1 MKVTAVTTATNTRE
15 FKRAPMNLSQEE
27 SEPVSEYAIVAIVG
41 IADDDEESSKLKME
55 TKMTTISMQIET
67 GVIILTI
74 SSPNVSRMLAGR
86 TKSNGPDLFSLSRV
100 DSNPHSFYLHK
111 PLFDHRVLVSSFS
124 KRVLFCKQF
133 GLVCKNLRFISFSDV
148 YIRDLSVSVRLS
160 CLVGEKAWEN
170 EYENMDVVNIVALFI
185 DHLVIIMAFF
195 SKVGNILRQTAGKR
209 ISCESFIS
217 NPSIYQAIRCMS
229 SSKLFV
235 GGISYNMDDNSLR
248 EAFAKYGYVNE
259 ARIILDRET
268 GRSRGFG
275 FVTFS
280 TVEEASSAIQALD
293 GQDLHGR
300 RVRVNYAADRNRGYG
315 GGGFGGG
322 GYGGGGYGGGGGGYG
337 GGGYGGG
344 GYGSNYGGNSGVYG
358 GGANTGS
365 GSNAGYDGAG
375 DSMGRNFGGYGSG
388 SPNFGVTGGAGSG
401 NNAGYDGA
409 ADSMGGNLG
418 GYGSGSSNF
427 GVAGGAGGTDGGYDE
442 NTGFGDLSG
451 DTGGTDA
458 GLDGNPESGLDGNP
472 ESGLDG
478 NPESGLDG
486 NPEVGFGGRQ

>member
-1 MKVTAVTTATNTRE
+1 
-15 FKRAPMNLSQEE
+15 
-27 SEPVSEYAIVAIVG
+27 
-41 IADDDEESSKLKME
+41 
-55 TKMTTISMQIET
+55 
-67 GVIILTI
+67 
-74 SSPNVSRMLAGR
+74 
-86 TKSNGPDLFSLSRV
+86 
-100 DSNPHSFYLHK
+100 
-111 PLFDHRVLVSSFS
+111 
-124 KRVLFCKQF
+124 
-133 GLVCKNLRFISFSDV
+133 
-148 YIRDLSVSVRLS
+148 
-160 CLVGEKAWEN
+160 
-170 EYENMDVVNIVALFI
+170 
-185 DHLVIIMAFF
+185 MAFF

-209 ISCESFIS
+209 ISCESSIS

-315 GGGFGGG
+315 GGGFGG
-322 GYGGGGYGGGGGGYG
+322 
-337 GGGYGGG
+337 
-344 GYGSNYGGNSGVYG
+344 NSDVYG

-478 NPESGLDG
+478 NPE
-486 NPEVGFGGRQ
+486 VGFGGRQ